1 VTTTPIGVVIIA
13 SILYYALSLFIV
25 IMWAR
30 LIFDLIAS
38 FQRGWRP
45 QGFWLVIAEFAYVV
59 TDPPV
64 KAVRRVVPPLRI
76 GGISLDFGWSIVI
89 LAAIILSYI
98 AARFMY

>member
-1 VTTTPIGVVIIA
+1 MGVVIVA
-13 SILYYALSLFIV
+13 TILYFALNIFIV
-25 IMWAR
+25 VMWVR

-38 FQRGWRP
+38 FSRGWRP
-45 QGFWLVIAEFAYVV
+45 RGFWLVVAEASYVI

-76 GGISLDFGWSIVI
+76 GGIMLDFAWSIVI

-98 AARFMY
+98 AAGFMYP